1 MTMKKLCLLI
11 TCILVLNLGC
21 TKDFLDERPSKS
33 LLVPNTLTDLQ
44 ALLDNINVMN
54 SAPALPT
61 VAADDY
67 SLLEGGALKI
77 DAVQNG
83 GYFWADDA
91 YQGNTVGDWNTPYQQ
106 IFYSNVV
113 LDALAKIETSQ
124 ATQST
129 YNSIK
134 GSAYF
139 YKAMA
144 LHNLLQ
150 LFAKPYDE
158 HADSYPGLPV
168 PLSSDINER
177 PARKTLSYSYTQLLK
192 NLQEAIPLLPLK
204 PASKN
209 RPSQH
214 AALALMARV
223 CLIMQDYPQA
233 EAYAE
238 KALNISR
245 SLIDYNTAV
254 ATTTPFGQVLPNGID
269 EVIFYNKKLSYAFFT
284 SGIIKID
291 VGLANLYQSNDLR
304 RKFYFRDGTNSSV
317 SFTGY
322 EGLATDELY
331 LISAECK
338 ARRNDSEGAL
348 NELNTL
354 LQKRWKT
361 GTYINQSAS
370 TASMALN
377 LILTERRKELVGR
390 GLRWT
395 DLRRL
400 NQDPRFAI
408 TLTRTYGGKTYTLP
422 PNDRKY
428 TFPIPDREIQY
439 GTIEQN

>member
-1 MTMKKLCLLI
+1 MKNLFLFLLM
-11 TCILVLNLGC
+11 CSLAFGLGC
-21 TKDFLDERPSKS
+21 TKDFLDERPAKS
-33 LLVPNTLTDLQ
+33 LLVPSTLTDLQ

-54 SAPALPT
+54 SAPALTT

-67 SLLEGGALKI
+67 ILLEGGALKI

-113 LDALAKIETSQ
+113 LDALEKIEMSP

-129 YNSIK
+129 YNAIK
-134 GSAYF
+134 GAALF

-158 HADSYPGLPV
+158 HADSYPGLPI
-168 PLSSDINER
+168 PLNSDVNER
-177 PARKTLSYSYTQLLK
+177 PARQTLSYSYAQLLQY
-192 NLQEAIPLLPLK
+192 LRDACVLLPLK
-204 PASKN
+204 PTTKN
-209 RPSQH
+209 RPSQQ
-214 AALALMARV
+214 AAFALMARIY
-223 CLIMQDYPQA
+223 LIMQDYPQA

-245 SLIDYNTAV
+245 TLIDYNTAA

-284 SGIIKID
+284 SGIIKMD
-291 VGLANLYQSNDLR
+291 AGLASLYNGNDLR
-304 RKFYFRDGTNSSV
+304 RKFYFRDGSNSSV

-338 ARRNDSEGAL
+338 ARRNNTEGAM
-348 NELNTL
+348 NELNAL

-361 GTYINQSAS
+361 GTYVNQNAGN
-370 TASMALN
+370 ANIALN
-377 LILTERRKELVGR
+377 LILTERRKELAGR

-400 NQDPRFAI
+400 NQDPKYAV
-408 TLTRTYGGKTYTLP
+408 TLTRSYGGKTYTLP
-422 PNDRKY
+422 PNDKKY
-428 TFPIPDREIQY
+428 TFPIPDKEIQY
-439 GTIEQN
+439 GAIEQN

>member
-1 MTMKKLCLLI
+1 MKKTYLFLLLCSLTI
-11 TCILVLNLGC
+11 GLGC

-33 LLVPNTLTDLQ
+33 LLVPSTLTDLQ

-54 SAPALPT
+54 SAPALTT

-67 SLLEGGALKI
+67 ILLEGGALKI
-77 DAVQNG
+77 DAVQHG
-83 GYFWADDA
+83 GYFWADDT
-91 YQGNTVGDWNTPYQQ
+91 YQGSTVGDWNTPYQQ

-113 LDALAKIETSQ
+113 LDALDKIQIST

-129 YNSIK
+129 YNAIQ
-134 GSAYF
+134 GSALF

-150 LFAKPYDE
+150 LFAKPYDK
-158 HADSYPGLPV
+158 HADNNPGLPI
-168 PLSSDINER
+168 PLNSDVNER
-177 PARKTLSYSYTQLLK
+177 PERKTLSYSYAKLLEY
-192 NLQEAIPLLPLK
+192 LQDASVLLPLR
-204 PASKN
+204 PMTKN

-214 AALALMARV
+214 AAFALMARV
-223 CLIMQDYPQA
+223 YLIMQNYSQA

-238 KALNISR
+238 KALTISR
-245 SLIDYNTAV
+245 TLIDYNTAV
-254 ATTTPFGQVLPNGID
+254 STTTPFGQVLPNGIE

-284 SGIIKID
+284 SGIIKMD
-291 VGLANLYQSNDLR
+291 AGLASLYNNNDLR
-304 RKFYFRDGTNSSV
+304 RKFYFRDGSNSSV

-322 EGLATDELY
+322 EGLTTDEVY

-338 ARRNDSEGAL
+338 ARRNNLEGAM
-348 NELNTL
+348 NELNAL
-354 LQKRWKT
+354 LLKRWKT
-361 GTYINQSAS
+361 GTYIYQNAPNTSA
-370 TASMALN
+370 ALD
-377 LILTERRKELVGR
+377 LILTERRKELAGR

-400 NQDPRFAI
+400 NQDPKYAI

-422 PNDRKY
+422 PNDKKY

-439 GTIEQN
+439 GVIEQN